1 MRLAAAF
8 AQALSIV
15 AFAGYGTSALVTDRM
30 AAEFQRFGLA
40 HLRVLTGTLQIV
52 GSVALFVGYFFRPL
66 LLLSAGG
73 FAAMMVIGLVV
84 RVRIR
89 DPFVEMIP
97 AFTLMCLNL
106 FVVFSA
112 SSRG

>member
-1 MRLAAAF
+1 MQLAAAL
-8 AQALSIV
+8 AQGLSIV
-15 AFAGYGTSALVTDRM
+15 AFAAYGTSALVADRM
-30 AAEFQRFGLA
+30 VEEFQRFGLA
-40 HLRVLTGTLQIV
+40 HLRVLTATLQIA
-52 GSVALFVGYFFRPL
+52 GSVALFAGYFFRPL

-73 FAAMMVIGLVV
+73 FAAMMVIALVV

-89 DPFVEMIP
+89 DPFVEMLP

-106 FVVFSA
+106 FVALSA